1 MGSIQQEPLERQ
13 LVLRKRRGAKRLE
26 HGLLVAQIPQSDCQ
40 RLSYILQIGG
50 MRSPQHGEIGS
61 GGFGKGRTI
70 RAGADS
76 DEGRQDQDRKG
87 EAYPGN
93 LNLGGIAVAFGLL
106 VKGLCTGGF

>member
-1 MGSIQQEPLERQ
+1 M
-13 LVLRKRRGAKRLE
+13 LRKRRGAKRLE

-50 MRSPQHGEIGS
+50 MRSPQHGEISS

-93 LNLGGIAVAFGLL
+93 LNLGGDCCGIRTPGEGTLH
-106 VKGLCTGGF
+106 GGF